1 MDLVEKNK
9 EYIVNITDINHDG
22 QGVGRIGEFAVF
34 VDGALSGETVKV
46 KIIKVLKNYAIGK
59 LLEISKLSPSRIE
72 PFCQIYKRCGGCS
85 LQHMD
90 YKTQLDFKTKMV
102 RESLQRIGK
111 IDIAKMVVHE
121 TIGMG
126 YPFEYR
132 NKSQYPVGMADGKPV
147 IGFYAKRSHDIVEVE
162 NCGIHRHSDNI
173 IRKVFKEYIEK
184 NKISVYDEK
193 KHCGLVR
200 HLVIRTGFKTG
211 EIMVIVV
218 INGAVLPDKELLNN
232 DLSTQIPE
240 IRSIVLNINTNQT
253 NIIMGEENKVIYG
266 PGTIKDY
273 IGNLKF
279 QISPLSFFQVNP
291 IQAEVLYNKAVEFA
305 MLSGEETVFD
315 LYSGTGTI
323 ALFMAGGAKRVYG
336 IEAVKEAVA
345 DADINKNINGISNAE
360 FIAGEVEK
368 TIGNLSCR
376 GVKADVVVVDPPR
389 KGCEATALDSIASM
403 KPTRIVY
410 VSCNPATLARDLA
423 HLSEHGYEPCE
434 VQPVDM
440 FPWTTHVE
448 CVVLITR
455 NM

>member
-1 MDLVEKNK
+1 
-9 EYIVNITDINHDG
+9 
-22 QGVGRIGEFAVF
+22 
-34 VDGALSGETVKV
+34 
-46 KIIKVLKNYAIGK
+46 
-59 LLEISKLSPSRIE
+59 
-72 PFCQIYKRCGGCS
+72 
-85 LQHMD
+85 
-90 YKTQLDFKTKMV
+90 
-102 RESLQRIGK
+102 
-111 IDIAKMVVHE
+111 
-121 TIGMG
+121 
-126 YPFEYR
+126 
-132 NKSQYPVGMADGKPV
+132 
-147 IGFYAKRSHDIVEVE
+147 
-162 NCGIHRHSDNI
+162 
-173 IRKVFKEYIEK
+173 
-184 NKISVYDEK
+184 
-193 KHCGLVR
+193 
-200 HLVIRTGFKTG
+200 
-211 EIMVIVV
+211 MVIVV
-218 INGAVLPDKELLNN
+218 INGAVLPDKELLIN

-266 PGTIKDY
+266 PGTIRDY

-323 ALFMAGGAKRVYG
+323 ALFMAAGAKRVYG

-448 CVVLITR
+448 CVTLMSKVEK
-455 NM
+455 